1 MDTRKPE
8 KGWYSGSYKNGG
20 SYYNMEVWLSWSKA
34 VVLKTIKR

>member
-20 SYYNMEVWLSWSKA
+20 SYYNLIGKYG
-34 VVLKTIKR
+34 